1 MALTN
6 PPLDLNLYMCA
17 ASLGSPMV
25 ALVLVPSDISR
36 VNIFIRPPSQQIGD
50 ADATPHRASTRIEPT
65 PPRGTIPSQPPGN
78 TQKRPREPTGEQ
90 TEYPPA
96 KQAKVEAG
104 PSRLQVTGYPQQVSG
119 GDDLLVLPPIPR
131 DIYDELISSYDL
143 LTSSYNDVNSSAT
156 EPETSEDEQERRR
169 RMNIKHQS
177 KRRVDVHEP
186 NSKGQPVPAS
196 SSPRCTIAVA
206 AVAAIVFIASS
217 SPHGRRSRSCG
228 QVILVFIAIP
238 VVVASG
244 PGLSWEWGSCLP
256 LSQVPQQREEGD
268 HNGTKEG
275 AWCSS
280 SSSPLR
286 GGVTSGAVWIAT
298 DYGRETTGTASVL
311 LTGSPISPRRT
322 PILPPQRTAPPLLL
336 PPRGQIPISAKV
348 VFEGHHDDSK
358 NNLAS
363 FVKAFPPAN
372 VIFTG
377 IGVLLAVR
385 FVAILFRTSEEAT
398 ELSSTSLSLHNFP
411 GETPD
416 VVEILPKP
424 LPRVDPQPR
433 HSLFTPHNNSAAGVG
448 PQHRGIDDNNHGSN
462 GGGGDVVTAT
472 GDDDEVVRQ
481 AAGEVVL

>member
-131 DIYDELISSYDL
+131 DIYDELILSYDL
-143 LTSSYNDVNSSAT
+143 LTSSYNDINSSAT

-177 KRRVDVHEP
+177 KRRVDIHEP

-244 PGLSWEWGSCLP
+244 PGLSWEWG
-256 LSQVPQQREEGD
+256 
-268 HNGTKEG
+268 
-275 AWCSS
+275 
-280 SSSPLR
+280 
-286 GGVTSGAVWIAT
+286 
-298 DYGRETTGTASVL
+298 TTGTASVL

-363 FVKAFPPAN
+363 FVKAFPPVN
-372 VIFTG
+372 KG
-377 IGVLLAVR
+377 
-385 FVAILFRTSEEAT
+385 TSEEAT